1 MCGKIIPFSELDSG
15 GVDRLIRRARL
26 SKTNKTIARAYL
38 NGEKIVDIAALRGI
52 NLDRSAVGKRIR
64 NEILPELERTA
75 GL

>member
-38 NGEKIVDIAALRGI
+38 NGEKIVDIAALHGI